1 MRVDRDYE
9 QLLTAMLTNDGLSQS
24 QMERVLHHLGLPPS
38 VFTGAHRRAPGRN
51 TPEDGWMEVYR
62 TSQLPATLFGVLID
76 AYQTGMRVM
85 DGKVRDVSIYSIP
98 IHRAG
103 HRP

>member
-1 MRVDRDYE
+1 MSSYSQPCSPMMASHSHRWNASCITLACRRPYSPERIDE
-9 QLLTAMLTNDGLSQS
+9 LLEEIRQRM
-24 QMERVLHHLGLPPS
+24 
-38 VFTGAHRRAPGRN
+38 
-51 TPEDGWMEVYR
+51 DGWMEVYR